1 MLKWKNAKEVL
12 QEFTRKKYE
21 TGLEKMSPSSWCC
34 FSGIFG
40 GILLAQTKTGSRTAT
55 FGHGPLGPGD
65 LLSQKLKHVN
75 SADF

>member
-12 QEFTRKKYE
+12 QEFTRKKYK

-40 GILLAQTKTGSRTAT
+40 GISAGTDQDRQPYANIWARPFGLGGPALAELEAR
-55 FGHGPLGPGD
+55 
-65 LLSQKLKHVN
+65 
-75 SADF
+75 